1 MNINVPPLPGLPAHA
16 RSPVGEANDA
26 TNQHPLR
33 RERSS
38 RTAVRCGTRAT
49 KGIDM
54 ATTTRVWI
62 SPQAHERLHRELDTL
77 RFLFSAGI
85 ADEDTDENATA
96 VRRAWETRIQ
106 QIHDLLINAVVGEDP
121 PDDGIAEPGM
131 VVTIRRDATG
141 DTETFLLGVH
151 GAEYADMPVYSIESP
166 LGAAIA
172 GARPGQRRTY
182 QLPNGIPLAVTLLK
196 AVPYGLHIADLSQ
209 PAPQ

>member
-1 MNINVPPLPGLPAHA
+1 
-16 RSPVGEANDA
+16 
-26 TNQHPLR
+26 
-33 RERSS
+33 
-38 RTAVRCGTRAT
+38 
-49 KGIDM
+49 M
-54 ATTTRVWI
+54 ATSTRVWI
-62 SPQAHERLHRELDTL
+62 SPQAHERLYRELDTL

-85 ADEDTDENATA
+85 ADEDTDENANA
-96 VRRAWETRIQ
+96 VRRAWEKRMQ

-121 PDDGIAEPGM
+121 PDDGVAEPGM

-172 GARPGQRRTY
+172 GARPGQRSTY
-182 QLPNGIPLAVTLLK
+182 QLPNGIPMAITLLK
-196 AVPYGLHIADLSQ
+196 AVPYGLHIADLTQ

>member
-1 MNINVPPLPGLPAHA
+1 
-16 RSPVGEANDA
+16 
-26 TNQHPLR
+26 
-33 RERSS
+33 
-38 RTAVRCGTRAT
+38 
-49 KGIDM
+49 M

-77 RFLFSAGI
+77 RFLYSAGI

-96 VRRAWETRIQ
+96 VRRAWEIRMQ

-141 DTETFLLGVH
+141 DTETFLLGVR
-151 GAEYADMPVYSIESP
+151 GAEYADMPVYSVQSP

-172 GARPGQRRTY
+172 GARANERRTY
-182 QLPNGIPLAVTLLK
+182 TLPNGMPLAVTLLNT
-196 AVPYGLHIADLSQ
+196 VPYGLHIADLSG
-209 PAPQ
+209 

>member
-1 MNINVPPLPGLPAHA
+1 
-16 RSPVGEANDA
+16 
-26 TNQHPLR
+26 
-33 RERSS
+33 
-38 RTAVRCGTRAT
+38 
-49 KGIDM
+49 M

-62 SPQAHERLHRELDTL
+62 SRQAHERLHRELDTL

-85 ADEDTDENATA
+85 ADEDTDENASA
-96 VRRAWETRIQ
+96 VRRAWEKRMQ

-172 GARPGQRRTY
+172 GAQAGERRTY
-182 QLPNGIPLAVTLLK
+182 RLPNGITLTVTLLN